1 MKRFTVFLGLALACL
16 TLGAQAQKPS
26 DKMGKM
32 GQVKQVSG
40 SASIVEGTVSGAPN
54 GKMFTIT
61 TAKGS
66 VTVDAGKGRFRNKK
80 GRFVKSEMLTA
91 GSTVK
96 IKGMMV
102 GSTLSA
108 KDVEITSL
116 DATPV
121 VGKKPGRKPAAGK
134 MDKMTPV
141 APAVNDGKMAPA
153 PGTVK
158 VRKPRKSNKM
168 DKMAPA
174 QAALVALDPRTG
186 EIKAVV
192 GGRNYASSQLN
203 HLLSKRQPGSIFKP
217 LVYAAALSQR
227 VKNRPEPIS
236 PASMLLDEPKVFR
249 FNKKDYE
256 PGNYKDHYMGEVS
269 LRQALAMSLNVAT
282 VSLAEEIS
290 FTASEEFPTVASPT
304 A

>member
-1 MKRFTVFLGLALACL
+1 MKRFTLFLGLALACL

-32 GQVKQVSG
+32 GQVKQVAST
-40 SASIVEGTVSGAPN
+40 ASIVEGTVSGAPN

-61 TAKGS
+61 TSKGS

-80 GRFVKSEMLTA
+80 GRFVKSAMLTA

-116 DATPV
+116 DATPAV
-121 VGKKPGRKPAAGK
+121 VKKTGRKPAAGK

-141 APAVNDGKMAPA
+141 APAPAVNDGKMAPA

-158 VRKPRKSNKM
+158 VRKPRKSRKM

-174 QAALVALDPRTG
+174 ADGKMAPATDGKMAPAADATKTRKPRKSRKTDKMDKMSKDKMDKTAPTSDKTG
-186 EIKAVV
+186 
-192 GGRNYASSQLN
+192 
-203 HLLSKRQPGSIFKP
+203 KP
-217 LVYAAALSQR
+217 
-227 VKNRPEPIS
+227 
-236 PASMLLDEPKVFR
+236 
-249 FNKKDYE
+249 
-256 PGNYKDHYMGEVS
+256 
-269 LRQALAMSLNVAT
+269 
-282 VSLAEEIS
+282 
-290 FTASEEFPTVASPT
+290 
-304 A
+304 

>member
-32 GQVKQVSG
+32 GQVKQVAG
-40 SASIVEGTVSGAPN
+40 SASIVEGTVSGAPK

-66 VTVDAGKGRFRNKK
+66 VMVDAGKGRFRNKK

-153 PGTVK
+153 PGAVK
-158 VRKPRKSNKM
+158 VRKPRKSGKM

-174 QAALVALDPRTG
+174 DGKMAPSDGKMAPADGKMAPADDKTKTRKPRRTR
-186 EIKAVV
+186 KTDKMDKM
-192 GGRNYASSQLN
+192 
-203 HLLSKRQPGSIFKP
+203 SKDKMDKG
-217 LVYAAALSQR
+217 A
-227 VKNRPEPIS
+227 
-236 PASMLLDEPKVFR
+236 
-249 FNKKDYE
+249 
-256 PGNYKDHYMGEVS
+256 
-269 LRQALAMSLNVAT
+269 
-282 VSLAEEIS
+282 
-290 FTASEEFPTVASPT
+290 PT
-304 A
+304 ADKTGKP